1 MGKEY
6 KSHFLISFNLSI
18 ETFSQLI
25 DKLLIL
31 SSWSLINSD
40 LNFITLSLS
49 LIFLN
54 SFELTAKIILSNLN
68 CLKSEFSNDKL
79 FSKMTS
85 VLSSLISGLIKSF
98 LIIE

>member
-1 MGKEY
+1 M
-6 KSHFLISFNLSI
+6 ISFNLSI

-68 CLKSEFSNDKL
+68 SLKSEFSNDKL
-79 FSKMTS
+79 FSKIIR
-85 VLSSLISGLIKSF
+85 VLSSFISGLIK
-98 LIIE
+98 LLLTIE